1 MLAVADKV
9 LRVDGPSPWLAHLEL
24 QASRDRLLPVR
35 LLQYHALL
43 LHRHELP
50 VASTVVLLRPEASG
64 RELTGHFDQAG
75 PAGPAGDITLQFRY
89 SLMRIWERPAEEL
102 LTGGLGIAPLAPLAA
117 ITPAQLPEVLERLDE
132 RFTHDAPSPAAVDD
146 LWAATLLLMGVRYH
160 ADVIRGLS
168 ERVQRMRESV
178 TYQMIVE
185 EGIERGEVLG
195 MREMLVEQ
203 GIARFGQPGA
213 DQAATLDQINDVT
226 VLRRLGRAILT
237 ADSWDALLADA

>member
-1 MLAVADKV
+1 
-9 LRVDGPSPWLAHLEL
+9 
-24 QASRDRLLPVR
+24 
-35 LLQYHALL
+35 
-43 LHRHELP
+43 
-50 VASTVVLLRPEASG
+50 
-64 RELTGHFDQAG
+64 
-75 PAGPAGDITLQFRY
+75 
-89 SLMRIWERPAEEL
+89 
-102 LTGGLGIAPLAPLAA
+102 
-117 ITPAQLPEVLERLDE
+117 
-132 RFTHDAPSPAAVDD
+132 
-146 LWAATLLLMGVRYH
+146 
-160 ADVIRGLS
+160 S